1 MVLVYTSFK
10 PYISKICNDFSL
22 YIYIYILDLNSK
34 IFTLNNSLSTKL
46 YIKWDTWCKNENLI
60 EFSLKFGYIYIYI
73 YIDR

>member
-1 MVLVYTSFK
+1 M
-10 PYISKICNDFSL
+10 ISH

-46 YIKWDTWCKNENLI
+46 YIKWDTWCENENLI

-73 YIDR
+73 